1 MTFWLR
7 DLGSQYKVEK
17 TEDWDCCEGNEKS
30 YGEMIRIRG
39 SSPEPPYFMV
49 PSHLYKYSETELG
62 LYLKERKNLWRPLG
76 KILNQRIDIHDA
88 ELMIHFPISRFN
100 EVAEIVPFVRK
111 RGQRDLT
118 ESEKRDRRQRLGI
131 YVRTPR
137 KIEETEPK
145 TEGKDME
152 GVIYHSCRSF
162 PETMGQTM
170 PIPGRRVPKPWEK
183 EPDIPA
189 PGIPS
194 DPGDGIP
201 LPEEG
206 GIGC

>member
-30 YGEMIRIRG
+30 YGEMIRVRG
-39 SSPEPPYFMV
+39 SRPEPPYFMV

-76 KILNQRIDIHDA
+76 RILNQNIDVHDT
-88 ELMIHFPISRFN
+88 EIMIHFPIAKLAD
-100 EVAEIVPFVRK
+100 VAQIVPFVRK

-131 YVRTPR
+131 HVRTSR
-137 KIEETEPK
+137 KIEKNEPK
-145 TEGKDME
+145 AGGKNME
-152 GVIYHSCRSF
+152 GVFIVPAFHFRKQWAKQCQYQAAGFRSHGKRSRTF
-162 PETMGQTM
+162 PPLASL
-170 PIPGRRVPKPWEK
+170 PIRVM
-183 EPDIPA
+183 
-189 PGIPS
+189 
-194 DPGDGIP
+194 
-201 LPEEG
+201 
-206 GIGC
+206 